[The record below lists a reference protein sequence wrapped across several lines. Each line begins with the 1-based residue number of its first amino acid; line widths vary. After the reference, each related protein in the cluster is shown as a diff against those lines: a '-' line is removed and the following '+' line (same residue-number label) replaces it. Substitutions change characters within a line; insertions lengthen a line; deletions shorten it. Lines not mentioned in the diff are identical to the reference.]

1 MKWYKPLYIGESIE
15 KKKIKIIWK
24 IKHNVLQPNIYLIL
38 LSANGKDNF
47 KIIPSAL
54 FLQKFYP
61 KDDEYI
67 LGLANGKDEAI
78 KLVGRMVDDAVFVTN
93 DPHKI
98 REYFSLRE

>member
-1 MKWYKPLYIGESIE
+1 MRWYKPLYMGESIA
-15 KKKIKIIWK
+15 KKKMRIIWK

-38 LSANGKDNF
+38 LSTNGKDNF

-67 LGLANGKDEAI
+67 LGIAKGTDEAT
-78 KLVGRMVDDAVFVTN
+78 KLVGKMVDDALKVN
-93 DPHKI
+93 GDPHKI
-98 REYFSLRE
+98 RDYFNR

>member
-1 MKWYKPLYIGESIE
+1 MGESIE
-15 KKKIKIIWK
+15 KKKRKVIWK
-24 IKHNVLQPNIYLIL
+24 INHNVLQPNIYLII
-38 LSANGKDNF
+38 LSTNGKDNF

-67 LGLANGKDEAI
+67 LGIAKGTDEATA
-78 KLVGRMVDDAVFVTN
+78 LVGRMVDDAIKVTG

-98 REYFSLRE
+98 REYFE